1 MTVKISKEKSTITAI
16 DDKTISIFIPVEV
29 KQRGESHQVIIP
41 QHIAPE
47 HANKNYDDVMI
58 KAFAKAYKWKLMID
72 RGEVSDLME
81 IAKQEKVDRSYV
93 GKLFR
98 LNFVSPKIVEDII
111 NGDQPRDLQLQDFMV
126 KKGVADVWGM

>member
-1 MTVKISKEKSTITAI
+1 MTVKISKEKPTIRAL
-16 DDKTISIFIPVEV
+16 DEKTISIFIPVEV
-29 KQRGESHQVIIP
+29 KKRSGSSQLIMP
-41 QHIAPE
+41 KHIAPE
-47 HANKNYDDVMI
+47 HANKHYDDTLI

-72 RGEVSDLME
+72 KGEVSDLME

-111 NGDQPRDLQLQDFMV
+111 NGDQPRDLQLSDFTGRGKV
-126 KKGVADVWGM
+126 TEVWG

>member
-1 MTVKISKEKSTITAI
+1 MSIKAFEEKSTITVI

-29 KQRGESHQVIIP
+29 KQRGGSHQVIIP

-47 HANKNYDDVMI
+47 HANKNYDDTLI
-58 KAFAKAYKWKLMID
+58 KAFAKAYKWKLMLES
-72 RGEVSDLME
+72 GEAHNLADISR
-81 IAKQEKVDRSYV
+81 KEKLNVSYV
-93 GKLFR
+93 SKLFR

-126 KKGVADVWGM
+126 KKGMADVWGM